1 MTGEFPAALASIP
14 RLAALMIHDTNL
26 RSTVPLPKGPW
37 PAIANLV
44 VSGTG
49 GLCGALPSVCSK
61 EQVYCDVIIDFPPCD
76 EAASNSSKEGSAP
89 APSLR
94 SRTRPA
100 DVAALVALWEANG
113 RQSTLIGWGE
123 GDPCFGEAPED
134 QANAQGFGPWKGVGC
149 VPCPEPEDSHYL
161 CVSQIWQH
169 QKNLNGTIP
178 ETFRGLTE
186 LKWLFLSA
194 NNLTGPLP
202 EDNWVTFPKLVRL
215 DLSYNTIN
223 GSLPLDGISRIPA
236 LERAYFNDNHFD
248 SVSFTGGGFE
258 SLVQLDLHYNRNMTG
273 DFPAAFA
280 SIPQLAALMIHDTNL
295 TSTVPLPSGPWPAI
309 ENLVVS
315 GTGGLCGPLPSVCS
329 EEKVYCDVILD
340 FPPCDK
346 LEAGP

>member
-1 MTGEFPAALASIP
+1 MNFAL
-14 RLAALMIHDTNL
+14 
-26 RSTVPLPKGPW
+26 
-37 PAIANLV
+37 
-44 VSGTG
+44 
-49 GLCGALPSVCSK
+49 
-61 EQVYCDVIIDFPPCD
+61 CD
-76 EAASNSSKEGSAP
+76 EAASKSNEGSSPSA
-89 APSLR
+89 SLR
-94 SRTRPA
+94 TRTRPA

-123 GDPCFGEAPED
+123 GDPCYGEAPED

-149 VPCPEPEDSHYL
+149 VPCPGPEDSSYL

-202 EDNWVTFPKLVRL
+202 ENNWVTFPKLVRL

-248 SVSFTGGGFE
+248 SVGYTGGGFE
-258 SLVQLDLHYNRNMTG
+258 SLVQLDFHYNRNMTG
-273 DFPAAFA
+273 EFPAALA
-280 SIPQLAALMIHDTNL
+280 SIPQLADLMIHDTNL
-295 TSTVPLPSGPWPAI
+295 TSTVPLPTGPGTWPAI
-309 ENLVVS
+309 QDLVVS
-315 GTGGLCGPLPSVCS
+315 GTGGLCGPIPSVCS
-329 EEKVYCDVILD
+329 ERVYCDVTMS
-340 FPPCDK
+340 FPPCDQ
-346 LEAGP
+346 A